1 MLTEV
6 GSNQKSSDP
15 PLFILTHILNI
26 IIQLQLLDTKK
37 VLFDIIIDEIIQV
50 YATSYNYSIS
60 YK

>member
-6 GSNQKSSDP
+6 RSNQSDP